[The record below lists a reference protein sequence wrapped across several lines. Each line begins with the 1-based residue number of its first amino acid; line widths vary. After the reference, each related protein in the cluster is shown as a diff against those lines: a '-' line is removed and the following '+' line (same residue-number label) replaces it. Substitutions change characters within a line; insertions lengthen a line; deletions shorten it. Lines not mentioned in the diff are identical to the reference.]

1 MKEISEHIELKFYE
15 ALKHKI
21 SIQDFEQWVY
31 ETKEL
36 ELELPEDTYTD
47 LISLNYKGKYVHND
61 LEKIVKSFVDNGKFE
76 IKRISRYLKSIIDKD
91 ENCAESIEMTY
102 NLYCNGYTFLRRLG
116 LTYGLLISC
125 PPAGNYQKSWI
136 EITRA
141 EQDELLNKFYPE
153 IIVDAQ
159 NALTWINK
167 GKIIIKDTV
176 NELGDYEYDDLRNQE
191 EISQGEIVVIDL
203 DKEKQQAHNNG
214 SNAMAGKQVNE
225 TINSKSNFWAKLKS
239 LWS

>member
-31 ETKEL
+31 VTKEL
-36 ELELPEDTYTD
+36 ELELPEDTYID

-61 LEKIVKSFVDNGKFE
+61 LEKIVKPFVNNGKFE

-91 ENCAESIEMTY
+91 EDCAESIEMTY
-102 NLYCNGYTFLRRLG
+102 DLYCNGYTFLRRLG

-136 EITRA
+136 EITKA

-159 NALTWINK
+159 NVLTWINK

-191 EISQGEIVVIDL
+191 EISQGEIAVIDL
-203 DKEKQQAHNNG
+203 DKEKQQAPNNG
-214 SNAMAGKQVNE
+214 SNAMVGKHVYE